1 MLSNV
6 AAHNELKDHHD
17 FSNYLVEMEMMSMNM
32 SMHNHFLGGEPASL
46 PRLRG
51 TSRRALRRVGSAP
64 PRRPLR
70 SPARRSALA
79 QRHVATVLAGASHDA
94 LRIGL
99 QQKISEMESMES
111 RLSVQL
117 KELIK
122 ELAALDAARRQM
134 ERAASKQGVREVTVR
149 CIELH
154 AKLQKK
160 FAKQRRDGGGGTFL
174 TEADAAAAAEGAS
187 GMAGLLSL
195 LEGEQRD
202 QERRA
207 AVMASSGE
215 KVQRTIA
222 LLQGY

>member
-1 MLSNV
+1 MKVIIIARAFIIRPGPVVDDVQMLCWPSF
-6 AAHNELKDHHD
+6 AC
-17 FSNYLVEMEMMSMNM
+17 
-32 SMHNHFLGGEPASL
+32 
-46 PRLRG
+46 
-51 TSRRALRRVGSAP
+51 
-64 PRRPLR
+64 RP
-70 SPARRSALA
+70 
-79 QRHVATVLAGASHDA
+79 T
-94 LRIGL
+94 
-99 QQKISEMESMES
+99 
-111 RLSVQL
+111 
-117 KELIK
+117 
-122 ELAALDAARRQM
+122 LDAARRQM

-207 AVMASSGE
+207 AVMACHYCQQIWMSCSCRARGEPASWSSARKMCSG
-215 KVQRTIA
+215 
-222 LLQGY
+222 